1 MIYKVLTL
9 NEWKLAKETGV
20 IITNIDK
27 NDGFVHLSTARQLN
41 ATLSMYFQNSSKVML
56 LEVSHNKVKK
66 ILKYEPTNSDSS
78 RKGFFYHL
86 YGELLIEYISK
97 FWLLERGAF
106 NIPDEIL
113 IQAEADDLSIIR
125 NRVRTW
131 IWAS

>member
-9 NEWKLAKETGV
+9 NEWKIAKEIGV
-20 IITNIDK
+20 IITNVDK

-41 ATLSMYFQNSSKVML
+41 ATLSMYFQDSSKVML

-66 ILKYEPTNSDSS
+66 ILKYEPTNSGSS

-86 YGELLIEYISK
+86 YGDLLIEYVSK

-113 IQAEADDLSIIR
+113 IQAEADDFKE
-125 NRVRTW
+125 
-131 IWAS
+131 

>member
-20 IITNIDK
+20 IITNVDK

-41 ATLSMYFQNSSKVML
+41 ATLSMYFQDSSKVML

-66 ILKYEPTNSDSS
+66 ILKYEPTNSGSS

-86 YGELLIEYISK
+86 YGDLLIEYVSK
-97 FWLLERGAF
+97 FWLLKRGAF

-113 IQAEADDLSIIR
+113 IQAEADDFKE
-125 NRVRTW
+125 
-131 IWAS
+131 

>member
-9 NEWKLAKETGV
+9 NEWKIAKETGV
-20 IITNIDK
+20 IITNVDK

-41 ATLSMYFQNSSKVML
+41 ATLSMYFQDSSKVML

-66 ILKYEPTNSDSS
+66 ILKYELTNSGSS

-113 IQAEADDLSIIR
+113 IQAEAD
-125 NRVRTW
+125 NFKE
-131 IWAS
+131 

>member
-20 IITNIDK
+20 IITNVDR

-41 ATLSMYFQNSSKVML
+41 ATLSMYFQDSSKVML

-113 IQAEADDLSIIR
+113 IQAEADDFKE
-125 NRVRTW
+125 
-131 IWAS
+131 

>member
-9 NEWKLAKETGV
+9 SEWKLAKETGV
-20 IITNIDK
+20 IITNVDK

-41 ATLSMYFQNSSKVML
+41 ATLSMYFQDSSKVML
-56 LEVSHNKVKK
+56 LEVSHIKVKK
-66 ILKYEPTNSDSS
+66 ILKYEPTNSGSS

-113 IQAEADDLSIIR
+113 IQAEADDFKE
-125 NRVRTW
+125 
-131 IWAS
+131 

>member
-9 NEWKLAKETGV
+9 NEWKIAKETGV
-20 IITNIDK
+20 IITNVDK

-41 ATLSMYFQNSSKVML
+41 ATLSMYFQDSSKVML
-56 LEVSHNKVKK
+56 LEVSDNKVKK
-66 ILKYEPTNSDSS
+66 ILKSEPTKPGSS

-86 YGELLIEYISK
+86 YGELLIEYVSK

-113 IQAEADDLSIIR
+113 IQAEAD
-125 NRVRTW
+125 NFKE
-131 IWAS
+131 

>member
-9 NEWKLAKETGV
+9 NEWNIAKETGV
-20 IITNIDK
+20 IITNVDK

-41 ATLSMYFQNSSKVML
+41 ATLSMYFQDSSKVML

-113 IQAEADDLSIIR
+113 IQAEADDFKE
-125 NRVRTW
+125 
-131 IWAS
+131 

>member
-20 IITNIDK
+20 IITNVDK

-41 ATLSMYFQNSSKVML
+41 ATLSMYFQDSSKVML

-66 ILKYEPTNSDSS
+66 ILKSEPTNSGSS

-86 YGELLIEYISK
+86 YGDLLIEYVSK

-113 IQAEADDLSIIR
+113 IQAEAYDFKE
-125 NRVRTW
+125 
-131 IWAS
+131 

>member
-9 NEWKLAKETGV
+9 NEWKIAKETGV
-20 IITNIDK
+20 IITNVDK

-41 ATLSMYFQNSSKVML
+41 ATLSMYFQDSSKVML

-106 NIPDEIL
+106 NIPDKIL
-113 IQAEADDLSIIR
+113 IQAEADDFKE
-125 NRVRTW
+125 
-131 IWAS
+131 

>member
-9 NEWKLAKETGV
+9 SEWKLAKETGV
-20 IITNIDK
+20 IITNVDK

-41 ATLSMYFQNSSKVML
+41 ATLSMYFQDSSKVML

-66 ILKYEPTNSDSS
+66 ILKYEPTNSGSS

-86 YGELLIEYISK
+86 YGDLLIEYVSK

-113 IQAEADDLSIIR
+113 IQAEADDFKE
-125 NRVRTW
+125 
-131 IWAS
+131 

>member
-9 NEWKLAKETGV
+9 NEWKIAKETGV
-20 IITNIDK
+20 IITNVDK

-41 ATLSMYFQNSSKVML
+41 ATLSMYFQDSSKVML

-66 ILKYEPTNSDSS
+66 ILKYEPTNSGSS

-86 YGELLIEYISK
+86 YGDLLIEYVSK

-113 IQAEADDLSIIR
+113 IQAEADDFKER
-125 NRVRTW
+125 RT
-131 IWAS
+131 

>member
-9 NEWKLAKETGV
+9 SEWKLAKETGV
-20 IITNIDK
+20 IITNVDR

-41 ATLSMYFQNSSKVML
+41 ATLSMYFKESSKAML

-113 IQAEADDLSIIR
+113 IQAEADDFKE
-125 NRVRTW
+125 
-131 IWAS
+131 

>member
-9 NEWKLAKETGV
+9 DEWNQAKDSGT
-20 IITNIDK
+20 IINDVDK

-41 ATLSMYFQNSSKVML
+41 ATLSMYFQDSSKVML
-56 LEVSHNKVKK
+56 LEVSHIKVKK
-66 ILKYEPTNSDSS
+66 ILKYEPTNSGSS

-113 IQAEADDLSIIR
+113 IQAEADDFKK
-125 NRVRTW
+125 
-131 IWAS
+131 

>member
-9 NEWKLAKETGV
+9 NEWKIAKETGV
-20 IITNIDK
+20 IITNVDK
-27 NDGFVHLSTARQLN
+27 NDGFVHLSTSRQLN
-41 ATLSMYFQNSSKVML
+41 ATLSMYFQDSSKVML

-66 ILKYEPTNSDSS
+66 ILKYEPTNSGSS

-86 YGELLIEYISK
+86 YGDLLIEYVSK

-113 IQAEADDLSIIR
+113 IQAEADDFKE
-125 NRVRTW
+125 
-131 IWAS
+131 

>member
-9 NEWKLAKETGV
+9 NEWKIAKETGV
-20 IITNIDK
+20 IITNVDK

-41 ATLSMYFQNSSKVML
+41 ATLSMYFQDSSKVML
-56 LEVSHNKVKK
+56 LEVSLNKVKK
-66 ILKYEPTNSDSS
+66 ILKYEPTNSGSS

-86 YGELLIEYISK
+86 YGELLIEYVSK

-113 IQAEADDLSIIR
+113 IQAEADEFKE
-125 NRVRTW
+125 
-131 IWAS
+131 

>member
-41 ATLSMYFQNSSKVML
+41 ATLSMYFQDSSKVML

-66 ILKYEPTNSDSS
+66 ILKYEPTNSGSS

-86 YGELLIEYISK
+86 YGDLLIEYVSK

-113 IQAEADDLSIIR
+113 IQAEADDFKE
-125 NRVRTW
+125 
-131 IWAS
+131 

>member
-20 IITNIDK
+20 IITNVDR

-41 ATLSMYFQNSSKVML
+41 ATLSMYFQDSSKVML

-66 ILKYEPTNSDSS
+66 ILKYEPTNSGSS

-113 IQAEADDLSIIR
+113 IQAEADDFKE
-125 NRVRTW
+125 
-131 IWAS
+131 

>member
-20 IITNIDK
+20 IITNVDK

-41 ATLSMYFQNSSKVML
+41 ATLSMYFQDSSKVML

-66 ILKYEPTNSDSS
+66 ILKYEPTNSGSS

-113 IQAEADDLSIIR
+113 IQAEADDFKE
-125 NRVRTW
+125 
-131 IWAS
+131 

>member
-9 NEWKLAKETGV
+9 SEWKLAKETGV
-20 IITNIDK
+20 IITNVDK

-41 ATLSMYFQNSSKVML
+41 ATLSMYFKDSSKVML
-56 LEVSHNKVKK
+56 LEVNHNKVQK
-66 ILKYEPTNSDSS
+66 ILKYEPTNPGSS

-86 YGELLIEYISK
+86 YGELLIEDVSE

-113 IQAEADDLSIIR
+113 IRAEADDFKE
-125 NRVRTW
+125 
-131 IWAS
+131 

>member
-20 IITNIDK
+20 IITNVDK

-41 ATLSMYFQNSSKVML
+41 ATLSMYFQDSSKVML

-66 ILKYEPTNSDSS
+66 ILKYEPTNSGSS

-113 IQAEADDLSIIR
+113 IQAEGDDFKE
-125 NRVRTW
+125 
-131 IWAS
+131 

>member
-20 IITNIDK
+20 IITNVDK

-41 ATLSMYFQNSSKVML
+41 ATLSMYFKESSKVML
-56 LEVSHNKVKK
+56 LEVSHNKIKK
-66 ILKYEPTNSDSS
+66 ILKSEPTNPGSS

-113 IQAEADDLSIIR
+113 IQAEADDFKE
-125 NRVRTW
+125 
-131 IWAS
+131 

>member
-20 IITNIDK
+20 IITNVDK
-27 NDGFVHLSTARQLN
+27 NDGFVHLSNARQLN
-41 ATLSMYFQNSSKVML
+41 ATLSMYFQDSSKVML

-113 IQAEADDLSIIR
+113 IQAEADDFKE
-125 NRVRTW
+125 
-131 IWAS
+131 

>member
-9 NEWKLAKETGV
+9 NEWKIAKETGV
-20 IITNIDK
+20 IITNVDK

-41 ATLSMYFQNSSKVML
+41 ATLSMYFQDSSKVML

-86 YGELLIEYISK
+86 YGDLLIEYVSK

-113 IQAEADDLSIIR
+113 IQAEAD
-125 NRVRTW
+125 NFKE
-131 IWAS
+131 

>member
-20 IITNIDK
+20 IITNVDK

-41 ATLSMYFQNSSKVML
+41 ATLSMYFQDSSKVML
-56 LEVSHNKVKK
+56 REVSHNKVKK

-113 IQAEADDLSIIR
+113 IQAEAD
-125 NRVRTW
+125 NFKE
-131 IWAS
+131 

>member
-9 NEWKLAKETGV
+9 NEWKIAKETGV
-20 IITNIDK
+20 IITNVDK

-41 ATLSMYFQNSSKVML
+41 ATLSMYFQDSSKVML

-113 IQAEADDLSIIR
+113 IQAEADDFKK
-125 NRVRTW
+125 
-131 IWAS
+131 

>member
-20 IITNIDK
+20 IITNVDK

-41 ATLSMYFQNSSKVML
+41 ATLSMYFQDSSKVML

-113 IQAEADDLSIIR
+113 IQAEADDFKK
-125 NRVRTW
+125 
-131 IWAS
+131 

>member
-9 NEWKLAKETGV
+9 NEWKIAKETGV
-20 IITNIDK
+20 IITNVDK

-41 ATLSMYFQNSSKVML
+41 ATLSMYFQDSSKVML

-66 ILKYEPTNSDSS
+66 ILKYEPTNSGSS

-86 YGELLIEYISK
+86 YGDLLIEYVSK

-113 IQAEADDLSIIR
+113 IQAEADEFKE
-125 NRVRTW
+125 
-131 IWAS
+131 

>member
-9 NEWKLAKETGV
+9 NEWKIAKETGV
-20 IITNIDK
+20 IITNVDK

-41 ATLSMYFQNSSKVML
+41 ATLSMYFQDSSKVML

-66 ILKYEPTNSDSS
+66 ILKYEPTNSGTS

-86 YGELLIEYISK
+86 YGDLLIEYVSK

-113 IQAEADDLSIIR
+113 IQAEADDFKE
-125 NRVRTW
+125 
-131 IWAS
+131 

>member
-9 NEWKLAKETGV
+9 NEWKIAKETGV
-20 IITNIDK
+20 IITNVDQ

-41 ATLSMYFQNSSKVML
+41 ATLSIYFQDSSKVML
-56 LEVSHNKVKK
+56 LEVCHNKVKK
-66 ILKYEPTNSDSS
+66 ILKYEPTNSGSS

-86 YGELLIEYISK
+86 YGDLLIEYVSK

-113 IQAEADDLSIIR
+113 IQAEADDFKE
-125 NRVRTW
+125 
-131 IWAS
+131 

>member
-9 NEWKLAKETGV
+9 SEWKLAKETGV
-20 IITNIDK
+20 IITNVDK

-41 ATLSMYFQNSSKVML
+41 ATLSMYFQDSSKVML

-66 ILKYEPTNSDSS
+66 ILKYEPTNSGSS

-113 IQAEADDLSIIR
+113 IQAEGDDFKE
-125 NRVRTW
+125 
-131 IWAS
+131 

>member
-20 IITNIDK
+20 IITNVDK

-41 ATLSMYFQNSSKVML
+41 ATLSMYFQDSSKVML

-66 ILKYEPTNSDSS
+66 ILKYEPTNSGSS

-86 YGELLIEYISK
+86 YGELLIEYISR
-97 FWLLERGAF
+97 FWLLKRGAF

-113 IQAEADDLSIIR
+113 IQADADDFKE
-125 NRVRTW
+125 
-131 IWAS
+131 

>member
-9 NEWKLAKETGV
+9 NEWKIAKETGV
-20 IITNIDK
+20 IITNVDK

-41 ATLSMYFQNSSKVML
+41 ATLSMYFQDSSKVML

-66 ILKYEPTNSDSS
+66 ILKYEPTNTGSS

-86 YGELLIEYISK
+86 YGDLLIEYVSK

-113 IQAEADDLSIIR
+113 IQAEADDFKE
-125 NRVRTW
+125 
-131 IWAS
+131 

>member
-9 NEWKLAKETGV
+9 NEWKIAKETGV
-20 IITNIDK
+20 IITNVDK

-41 ATLSMYFQNSSKVML
+41 ATLSMYFQDSSKVML

-66 ILKYEPTNSDSS
+66 ILKYEPTNSGSS

-86 YGELLIEYISK
+86 YGELLVEYISK

-106 NIPDEIL
+106 NVPDEIL
-113 IQAEADDLSIIR
+113 IQAEADDFKE
-125 NRVRTW
+125 
-131 IWAS
+131 

>member
-9 NEWKLAKETGV
+9 NEWKIAKETGV
-20 IITNIDK
+20 IITNVDK

-41 ATLSMYFQNSSKVML
+41 ATLSMYFQDSSKVML

-86 YGELLIEYISK
+86 YGELLIEYVSK

-113 IQAEADDLSIIR
+113 IQAEADDFKE
-125 NRVRTW
+125 
-131 IWAS
+131 

>member
-20 IITNIDK
+20 IITNVDR

-41 ATLSMYFQNSSKVML
+41 ATLSMYFQDSSKVML

-86 YGELLIEYISK
+86 YGDLLIEYVSK

-113 IQAEADDLSIIR
+113 IQAEAD
-125 NRVRTW
+125 NFKE
-131 IWAS
+131 

>member
-9 NEWKLAKETGV
+9 NEWKIAKETGV
-20 IITNIDK
+20 IITNVDQ

-41 ATLSMYFQNSSKVML
+41 ATLSIYFQDSSKVML
-56 LEVSHNKVKK
+56 LEVCHNKVKK
-66 ILKYEPTNSDSS
+66 ILKYEPTNSGSS

-113 IQAEADDLSIIR
+113 IQAEADDFKER
-125 NRVRTW
+125 RT
-131 IWAS
+131 

>member
-20 IITNIDK
+20 IITNVDK

-41 ATLSMYFQNSSKVML
+41 ATLSMYFQDSSKVML

-66 ILKYEPTNSDSS
+66 ILKYEPTNSGSS

-86 YGELLIEYISK
+86 YGELLIGYVSK

-113 IQAEADDLSIIR
+113 IQAEADDFKE
-125 NRVRTW
+125 
-131 IWAS
+131 